1 MAVVETGVVR
11 TPSPLYGHEPDDS
24 SAGHETGE
32 HCCSADVWSTARS
45 GMPVGLPVLSLHCSA
60 GPISVRNTAVVPT
73 IASESPHADVI
84 AFFASSPDSFESRA
98 FTTIWRQASPPL
110 ALMYSAH
117 ALTAST
123 EPWNKPGRSDEPVS
137 AITLTVIVVG
147 LTPTSVAIA
156 VVVEQT
162 SEVVFVAGAE
172 LVERL
177 SSPTFLPLLHAERA
191 STLTSRTPTPLK
203 RLMSSPRSA
212 NPWSPRRRRCA
223 SAPG

>member
-1 MAVVETGVVR
+1 
-11 TPSPLYGHEPDDS
+11 
-24 SAGHETGE
+24 
-32 HCCSADVWSTARS
+32 
-45 GMPVGLPVLSLHCSA
+45 MPVGLPVLSLHCSA

-84 AFFASSPDSFESRA
+84 AFLASSPDSFESRA
-98 FTTIWRQASPPL
+98 LTTIWRQASPPL

-162 SEVVFVAGAE
+162 SEVVFRGGRRARRETVVAD
-172 LVERL
+172 
-177 SSPTFLPLLHAERA
+177 LLAAAACRKGEHADEQV
-191 STLTSRTPTPLK
+191 TPTPLK

-212 NPWSPRRRRCA
+212 SPWSARRRRCA